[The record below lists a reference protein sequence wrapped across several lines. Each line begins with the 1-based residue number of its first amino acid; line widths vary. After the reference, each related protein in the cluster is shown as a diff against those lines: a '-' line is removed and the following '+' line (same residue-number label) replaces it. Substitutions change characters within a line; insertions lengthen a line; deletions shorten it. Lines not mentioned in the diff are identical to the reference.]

1 MANSLLSE
9 HLKLSSTSYRLFK
22 QLTDEILFGDQANQA
37 KVRNK
42 RALVSESLGKIK
54 VLERQ
59 QRETAGEEYT
69 QGTIEDTDDL
79 EKIIDSIIY
88 SLEGISKLPL
98 SEIENEMKFILEEKI
113 DVEFRDSINSAVV
126 RQTNV
131 VKAFNARIDA
141 MNVTIFWVSIGL
153 GFLAVVLMGVGVWVL
168 VNSVTRP
175 LSAISDAADAIGKG
189 DFSYRVPRG
198 FDKEFDQIAVLFKDK
213 WGQVSH
219 FPKRMP
225 CEQESG

>member
-1 MANSLLSE
+1 M
-9 HLKLSSTSYRLFK
+9 
-22 QLTDEILFGDQANQA
+22 
-37 KVRNK
+37 RNK

-113 DVEFRDSINSAVV
+113 DVEFRDSE
-126 RQTNV
+126 
-131 VKAFNARIDA
+131 
-141 MNVTIFWVSIGL
+141 
-153 GFLAVVLMGVGVWVL
+153 GVQ
-168 VNSVTRP
+168 NSVSQP
-175 LSAISDAADAIGKG
+175 AASQADVFVQALGEVDG
-189 DFSYRVPRG
+189 H
-198 FDKEFDQIAVLFKDK
+198 L
-213 WGQVSH
+213 
-219 FPKRMP
+219 
-225 CEQESG
+225 